1 MVTGRADERSD
12 EELVE
17 RSGLG
22 DQVAFAELVD
32 RHGTALYRYA
42 RRMLGSDADAQD
54 AVQDALTAAWL
65 SADRFRGE
73 SGARTWLFG
82 VQANCVRRAIRRRT
96 RRPSTPVGGDVA
108 DEVLGGL
115 PAGPTDDPVEHL
127 VATDLRAAL
136 DAALR
141 DLPDLQRAAWLLVQV
156 EQLSYADAA
165 AVLGTTSTAVRGLLE
180 RGRQTLGRRF
190 AAWR

>member
-1 MVTGRADERSD
+1 MSGRADDRTD
-12 EELVE
+12 EELVQ

-22 DQVAFAELVD
+22 DQQAFAELVD

-42 RRMLGSDADAQD
+42 RRMLASDADAQD

-82 VQANCVRRAIRRRT
+82 VQANCVRRVVRQRT
-96 RRPSTPVGGDVA
+96 RRPSTPVGGDA
-108 DEVLGGL
+108 PDEVLGVL
-115 PAGPTDDPVEHL
+115 PAAPGDDPVEHL
-127 VATDLRAAL
+127 VATDLREAF
-136 DAALR
+136 DVALR
-141 DLPDLQRAAWLLVQV
+141 ELPELQRAAWLLVQV

-165 AVLGTTSTAVRGLLE
+165 AVLGTTGSAVRGLLE
-180 RGRQTLGRRF
+180 RGRQTLGRRL